1 MKLHVI
7 FSFALAL
14 IIGVSA
20 CEPIPPAD
28 AARETEKV
36 PPLLLNLTSDATRDG
51 HSSLMGLHFA
61 QQALDSDIPVT
72 VFLNVDGVKLM
83 APGADTLAFDGE
95 NLQGLLK
102 SIQQAGGKVVACPH
116 CMQVEGVAEEDLLEG
131 VRVADETSMMQKLKD
146 GPTVMTY

>member
-1 MKLHVI
+1 MKSHVI
-7 FSFALAL
+7 FSLMLAL
-14 IIGVSA
+14 VIGLSA
-20 CEPIPPAD
+20 CEPTPPAD
-28 AARETEKV
+28 KTEKT
-36 PPLLLNLTSDATRDG
+36 PELLLNLTSDATQDA

-61 QQALDSDIPVT
+61 QQALESDIPVT

-102 SIQQAGGKVVACPH
+102 RIQEAGGQVVACPH
-116 CMQVEGVAEEDLLEG
+116 CMQVEGVTEEDLLEG
-131 VRVADETSMMQKLKD
+131 IRVADETTMMQRLKD